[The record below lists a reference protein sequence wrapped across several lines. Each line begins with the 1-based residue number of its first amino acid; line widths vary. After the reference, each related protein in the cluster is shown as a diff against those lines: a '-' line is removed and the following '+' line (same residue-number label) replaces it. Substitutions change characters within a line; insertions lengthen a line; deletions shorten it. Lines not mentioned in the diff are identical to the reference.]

1 MLINSIDNTI
11 LALGS
16 AFFSAVSNILARTI
30 LKDIKTKNILGLNF
44 LMMTG
49 VLALFSPWFFKI
61 NISFKYAGTFS
72 VTILLVLLI
81 SIIDLISNYFYF
93 RSFEE
98 SEASVVTPILSL
110 SPGFIFVFSWFFL
123 DDIVNYVQILF
134 ACLIIVVIIFIS
146 TDLKNIKSIKKLNI
160 YPSLMASLLFALSAI
175 PTKYLLS
182 NEFINA
188 PTLYEIRGAV
198 IGLFAI
204 MFFGSGIEE
213 MKSYHFRYLFIRSLF
228 VIIQWLLLYA
238 ALIKGSAGISYTL
251 ANTTPIFV
259 IILGVFFLK
268 EKLSLR
274 KIIATVLVL
283 ILAMMINLM
292 N

>member
-1 MLINSIDNTI
+1 MLLDSIDYTI

-44 LMMTG
+44 LLMTG
-49 VLALFSPWFFKI
+49 ILALFSPWFFKI
-61 NISFKYAGTFS
+61 NISFKYADTYP

-81 SIIDLISNYFYF
+81 GIIDLIANYFYF
-93 RSFEE
+93 KSFEN

-123 DDIVNYVQILF
+123 DDIVNYVQIIF
-134 ACLIIVVIIFIS
+134 ACLIIIGIIFIS
-146 TDLKNIKSIKKLNI
+146 TDLKDIKSLKKSNTSS
-160 YPSLMASLLFALSAI
+160 SLIASLLFALSAI

-188 PTLYEIRGAV
+188 PTLYEIRGAI

-213 MKSYHFRYLFIRSLF
+213 MKSYHFRYLFVRSLF